1 MIALPGNC
9 GIIHLSAY
17 ENTME
22 RGLGSRKM
30 SQSNVKKYRHE
41 LKYQITDAQ
50 VQLLKNR
57 INHLIPAD
65 AHAGPDGV
73 YSIRSLYFDDYENRC
88 LRENE
93 DGTDPR
99 EKFRIRIYNHSIQRI
114 TLECKRK
121 ERGKT
126 HKTSCPLTEEQ
137 TRMLMAGKTLP
148 DIASQPPL
156 LQKLT
161 MQMLTRRMRPV
172 VIVEYDRIPY
182 VYKNGNVRIT
192 LDTNIR
198 SSSAVAQFLDSQ
210 IPTRPVLGTG
220 QQLLEVKY
228 DEYLPDFIYRNLQ
241 LHSLRQTAFSKYY
254 ICRKYIR

>member
-1 MIALPGNC
+1 MIQP
-9 GIIHLSAY
+9 
-17 ENTME
+17 
-22 RGLGSRKM
+22 K
-30 SQSNVKKYRHE
+30 SNKFRHE

-50 VQLLKNR
+50 LMMLKNR

-65 AHAGPDGV
+65 SHAGADGV
-73 YSIRSLYFDDYENRC
+73 YSIRSLYFDDYEDRC

-99 EKFRIRIYNHSIQRI
+99 EKFRIRIYNASSQRI

-126 HKTSCPLTEEQ
+126 HKSACPLTVEQ
-137 TRMLMAGKTLP
+137 TKLLMAGKILP
-148 DIASQPPL
+148 DIGSQPPVL
-156 LQKLT
+156 RKLT
-161 MQMLTRRMRPV
+161 LQMMTRRMRPV

-192 LDTNIR
+192 LDTNIT
-198 SSSAVAQFLDSQ
+198 SSSAVERFLEPD
-210 IPTRPVLGTG
+210 ILPRPVLPAG

-228 DEYLPDFIYRNLQ
+228 DEYLPDFIYRSLQ
-241 LHSLRQTAFSKYY
+241 LHSLRQTAFSKYA
-254 ICRKYIR
+254 ICRKYTK

>member
-1 MIALPGNC
+1 MIQPK
-9 GIIHLSAY
+9 LS
-17 ENTME
+17 
-22 RGLGSRKM
+22 
-30 SQSNVKKYRHE
+30 KYRHE
-41 LKYQITDAQ
+41 LKYQVSDAQ
-50 VQLLKNR
+50 VQMLKNR
-57 INHLIPAD
+57 ITHLIPAD
-65 AHAGPDGV
+65 SHAGADGT
-73 YSIRSLYFDDYENRC
+73 YTIRSLYFDDYENRC

-99 EKFRIRIYNHSIQRI
+99 EKFRIRIYNHSDRRI

-126 HKTSCPLTEEQ
+126 HKTSCPLTRQQ
-137 TRMLMAGKTLP
+137 TELLMQGRILP
-148 DIASQPPL
+148 DISSQPPL

-161 MQMLTRRMRPV
+161 MLMMTRRMRPV

-182 VYKNGNVRIT
+182 VYKDGNVRIT

-198 SSSAVAQFLDSQ
+198 SSSAVERFLDEQ
-210 IPTRPVLGTG
+210 IPNRPVMPAG

-228 DEYLPDFIYRNLQ
+228 DEYLPDFIYRALQ

-254 ICRKYIR
+254 ICRKYTR

>member
-1 MIALPGNC
+1 M
-9 GIIHLSAY
+9 
-17 ENTME
+17 
-22 RGLGSRKM
+22 GS
-30 SQSNVKKYRHE
+30 NLIKYRHE
-41 LKYQITDAQ
+41 LKYQITDAH
-50 VQLLKNR
+50 LMMLKNR
-57 INHLIPAD
+57 INHLIPSD
-65 AHAGPDGV
+65 SHAGADGV

-99 EKFRIRIYNHSIQRI
+99 EKFRIRIYNAASDRI

-126 HKTSCPLTEEQ
+126 HKTSCPLTVEQ
-137 TRMLMAGKTLP
+137 TKLLMAGKILP
-148 DIASQPPL
+148 DIGSQPPL

-161 MQMLTRRMRPV
+161 MLMMTRRMRPV

-198 SSSAVAQFLDSQ
+198 SSSSVEGFLEKT
-210 IPTRPVLGTG
+210 IPVRPVLPTG

-228 DEYLPDFIYRNLQ
+228 DEYLPDFIYRSLQ
-241 LHSLRQTAFSKYY
+241 LHSLRQTAFSKYA
-254 ICRKYIR
+254 ICRKYIK